1 MKNAKPIRA
10 VLIKALLFIWPILF
24 ISDQIQA
31 KEKYTITFKAK
42 DDLTITADL
51 YAPHPNDAP
60 FIILFHQAG
69 WSRGEY
75 IEICPKLNKMG
86 FNSMA
91 VDLRSGGNINKI
103 INLTNR
109 QATKL
114 GKPTDYPDALQ
125 DMESAIKYVKSQYAK
140 AKIIIWGSSYSASL
154 VIKLAGDTPTLING
168 VLAFSPGE
176 YFDRSK
182 SYIRDSAKNVKCPV
196 FITSA
201 SKEAKAW
208 KDIFLAIP
216 SKTKHSFLPK
226 TKGNHG
232 SRALWSKFND
242 NKDYWQAVSKFLYQY
257 FGEKNDKKTNVQA
270 EVEVITDKETAEPNW
285 PHPRSDERIQ
295 QRLQMVRLIRNYY
308 GLNDEKVLKAM
319 ENVPRHWF
327 VPRKKSRVAYTDRP
341 LPIGYDQTISQP
353 FIVAY
358 MTSQLKLDKNKK
370 VLEIGTGS
378 GYQAAVLTE
387 FTPHVYT
394 IEILEPLARST
405 AKRLKKLGYTTI
417 NTRIGDGYKGW
428 PEHQPFDVI
437 IVTAAPGHIPAALL
451 HQLAPGGRMIIP
463 VGRTSTTQNLMLITK
478 NSKGKITKKNLMPV
492 RFVPMVPGNSK

>member
-1 MKNAKPIRA
+1 MKNAKPVRT
-10 VLIKALLFIWPILF
+10 VLVKALLFIWPILF
-24 ISDQIQA
+24 ISSRIQA
-31 KEKYTITFKAK
+31 KEKDTITFKAK
-42 DDLTITADL
+42 DELTITADL
-51 YAPHPNDAP
+51 YVPHPNDAP

-75 IEICPKLNKMG
+75 IEIAPKLNKMG

-91 VDLRSGGNINKI
+91 VDLRSGGKINNIV
-103 INLTNR
+103 NLTYR
-109 QATKL
+109 QATRL
-114 GKPTDYPDALQ
+114 GKPTDYLDALQ
-125 DMESAIKYVKSQYAK
+125 DMESAINYAKSQYAK
-140 AKIIIWGSSYSASL
+140 AKIVIWGSSYSASL
-154 VIKLAGDTPTLING
+154 VIKLAGDNPTLING

-182 SYIRDSAKNVKCPV
+182 TYIRDSAKNVKCPV

-201 SKEAKAW
+201 SEEAKAW

-242 NKDYWQAVSKFLYQY
+242 SKDYWQAVSKFLHQY
-257 FGEKNDKKTNVQA
+257 FGEKNGNKIGVQA
-270 EVEVITDKETAEPNW
+270 KGQIITDKDAPDPNW
-285 PHPRSDERIQ
+285 PRPRSDERIR
-295 QRLQMVRLIRNYY
+295 QRRQMVRHIRSYY
-308 GLNDEKVLKAM
+308 RLRDKKVLKAM

-327 VPRKKSRVAYTDRP
+327 VPKKKSRLAYTDSP

-358 MTSQLKLDKNKK
+358 MTNQLKLDKNKK

-394 IEILEPLARST
+394 IEILEPLARAT
-405 AKRLKKLGYTTI
+405 ARRLKKRGYTTI

-428 PEHQPFDVI
+428 PEHQPFDAI
-437 IVTAAPGHIPAALL
+437 IVTAAPGYIPPALL
-451 HQLAPGGRMIIP
+451 QQLAPGGRMIIP
-463 VGRTSTTQNLMLITK
+463 VGQTFTTQDLMLITK
-478 NSKGKITKKNLMPV
+478 DAKGKITKKNLMPA